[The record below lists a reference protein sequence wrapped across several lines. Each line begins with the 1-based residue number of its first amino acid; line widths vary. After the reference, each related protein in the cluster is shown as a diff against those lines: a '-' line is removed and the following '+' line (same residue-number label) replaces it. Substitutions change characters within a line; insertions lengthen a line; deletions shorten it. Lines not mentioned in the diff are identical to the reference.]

1 MANSVGGPF
10 TEIHGGPGSGTLPR
24 NVAAAAP
31 LKNKWGTWD
40 AARGSSSQ
48 PRSCVC
54 VLGGRWKGSGPL
66 LHSLTWLGPARS
78 VISTNTN
85 HVAGPMP
92 AHLLHTGA
100 TGSSTV
106 HLPAIRFG
114 PEYPAESDGAPPT
127 PAPSPDRSQTWQRLR
142 LCYVCQYECLTWFN
156 QQQNFEKI
164 NVVLT

>member
-1 MANSVGGPF
+1 MQQG
-10 TEIHGGPGSGTLPR
+10 
-24 NVAAAAP
+24 VAAV
-31 LKNKWGTWD
+31 
-40 AARGSSSQ
+40 S
-48 PRSCVC
+48 RSHVCVC
-54 VLGGRWKGSGPL
+54 VLGGRWKGSRPL

-164 NVVLT
+164 NVVLTRTTSKLPVCVCVVEVQGWLGRKGGVLFRVCVCVR